1 MIFFFVAIQCDN
13 GHIVCSIC
21 CSKLGNKCPKCSL
34 CISSKHCKAID
45 NLLLSIEISCPNS
58 KYGCREK
65 ISYIGNRNH
74 AEKCIYEPCYCP
86 LSGCDFVASSEVLSN
101 HFRNKHGDSQIEFY
115 YGRSFVVSLKS
126 NDETIVFQEKNDGKL
141 FILNNS
147 TMSLGNMVNICC
159 IWPNSFD
166 YECDYKILARSRK
179 CRLKLHSI
187 ATNVQRFTLGTH
199 SSEFLMIPIDS
210 LKTSQAT
217 NLHKAYQEA
226 RLCW

>member
-1 MIFFFVAIQCDN
+1 MEPVDSERDVSIRSTEPLIIFNAKLLDCCVCFQPLSIPVFQCDN
-13 GHIVCSIC
+13 GHLFAPSAVLN
-21 CSKLGNKCPKCSL
+21 LGTNVRS
-34 CISSKHCKAID
+34 
-45 NLLLSIEISCPNS
+45 
-58 KYGCREK
+58 
-65 ISYIGNRNH
+65 
-74 AEKCIYEPCYCP
+74 
-86 LSGCDFVASSEVLSN
+86 CDFVASSEVLSN

-166 YECDYKILARSRK
+166 YECDYKILAKSRK